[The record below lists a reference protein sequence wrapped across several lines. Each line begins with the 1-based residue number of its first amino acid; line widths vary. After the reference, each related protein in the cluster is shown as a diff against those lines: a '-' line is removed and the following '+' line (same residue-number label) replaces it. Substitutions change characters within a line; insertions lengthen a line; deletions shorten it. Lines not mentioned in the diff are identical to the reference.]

1 MVKVSSFDMENSRI
15 FKDFKNVR
23 DIKALTDNALMIY
36 EGEDNVSIVNIG
48 NSKVMSIK
56 NLFEVKEVN
65 IFSDDLILIIKEDG
79 SMIGFG
85 DEYNKVSK
93 IVESIKNAKNLY
105 IRQIIYML

>member
-1 MVKVSSFDMENSRI
+1 M
-15 FKDFKNVR
+15 
-23 DIKALTDNALMIY
+23 
-36 EGEDNVSIVNIG
+36 
-48 NSKVMSIK
+48 
-56 NLFEVKEVN
+56 KEVN